1 MQTGLFA
8 RLHIITTS
16 CWVKCINF
24 NISEE
29 KWMQICGITA
39 ENICTEL
46 GHLFYLQD
54 AKSHFLDSYCSI
66 SFGKVFGNNE
76 KLVGNLISI
85 RHRNGDGKNI
95 SVKKFHWLKKSCY
108 QIPRKL
114 FHSFFFSN
122 LFLVRLFV
130 FFLVVGFLCVVGC
143 GWDDGGLWV
152 GWWGGE
158 RGEGWDD

>member
-8 RLHIITTS
+8 RLRIITTS

-29 KWMQICGITA
+29 KWMQNCGITA

-66 SFGKVFGNNE
+66 SFGKVFGNKE

-95 SVKKFHWLKKSCY
+95 SVKKFHWLKKSCF

-114 FHSFFFSN
+114 FHSFFFSKFWTKWKKTLVIQVPYSKNIYFLN
-122 LFLVRLFV
+122 LNLKHLSP
-130 FFLVVGFLCVVGC
+130 LLG
-143 GWDDGGLWV
+143 
-152 GWWGGE
+152 
-158 RGEGWDD
+158 